1 MTQRATSGTD
11 GLATGGTATDG
22 PATGL
27 TPAEVAERV
36 ARGEVNDI
44 PVRSSR
50 STADIVRA
58 NVFTRFNLIIGVLWA
73 ITFFVAPIQDTLFGF
88 VIIAN
93 TGIGIVQEMR
103 AKRTLDGL
111 AVIGEARPVVRRAGV
126 AAALSTSE
134 IVLGDLIELGPGD
147 KVVVDG
153 EVVEAD
159 GLEIDESLLT
169 GEADPVL
176 KHPGDPVMSG
186 SFVVAG
192 GGAFRATKVGR
203 DAYAAQLAE
212 EASRFTLVDS
222 ELRNGISTILK
233 YVAWMMVPTAAGLIV
248 SQLVVNRNN
257 FKDSLARTIGGIVP
271 MIPEGL
277 VLLTSVAF
285 AIGVVR
291 LGRQQAL
298 VQELPA
304 IEGLAR
310 VDVVC
315 LDKTGT
321 LTEGGM
327 FVSELRPLG
336 DADETYVRQV
346 LGAIGASDPRP
357 NASLQAIID
366 AYGDGGAR
374 SAHGGGGGGGS
385 SAHGEGKGGASSAHG
400 DGGGGVS
407 WRTTEALPF
416 SSARKYSGAAFDE
429 GGGATSGWLLGA
441 PDVLLPEGDP
451 ALSEVDRLNERGL
464 RVLLLARVAGG
475 GGAGGAGAGGGAA
488 SWAAGSDRTPGVT
501 APGADDAAGSTAPG
515 SGTDSGAGAD
525 HAPEVTAPGSDDA
538 AGPTSP
544 ASATDHPPGPTS
556 PTPATDHTP
565 EPTSP
570 SPSLTPAPGT
580 DRAPALAAPGVAVGA
595 EATALVVLEQRLRP
609 DAADTLRYFA
619 DQRVSAK
626 VISGDNAV
634 SVGAVAAKLG
644 LPGAEH
650 TVDARRLPTDPDEM
664 ADAIEAGAV
673 FGRVT
678 PQQKRAMVGALQSRG
693 HTVAM
698 TGDGVNDVLAL
709 KDADIGV
716 AMGAG
721 SEATR
726 AVAQIVLLD
735 NSFATLP
742 SVVAEGRRVIGNI
755 TRVATL
761 FLTKTVYSVL
771 IAILVACFQVEY
783 PFLPRHL
790 TLLSTLTIGV
800 PAFFL
805 ALAPN
810 KERARRHFV
819 RRVMRYSAPS
829 GVIAAAAT
837 FGTYMLARGHYSGP
851 GSLQAETSA
860 ATLTLF
866 LVSIWVLAIIARP
879 YTWWRLLLVVSMVVA
894 FLVVLAVPSL
904 QHFFALK
911 LVGTTL
917 PWAAV
922 AIAGAGAVLLEVA
935 WRWVDR
941 HFHQTV
947 TAAVA

>member
-1 MTQRATSGTD
+1 MDAGAELDPVHPMTLPR
-11 GLATGGTATDG
+11 
-22 PATGL
+22 PAGRHTGL
-27 TPAEVAERV
+27 TSDEVAAHV
-36 ARGEVNDI
+36 ARGEVNDV

-50 STADIVRA
+50 STTEIVRA
-58 NVFTRFNLIIGVLWA
+58 NVFTRFNAIIGVLWV
-73 ITFFVAPIQDTLFGF
+73 IMFFVAPIQDTLFGF

-93 TGIGIVQEMR
+93 TGIGIIQELR
-103 AKRTLDGL
+103 AKKTLDGL
-111 AVIGEARPVVRRAGV
+111 AVIGEARPTVRRDGV
-126 AAALSTSE
+126 ATEISTSA

-153 EVVEAD
+153 VVAEAD
-159 GLEIDESLLT
+159 SLEIDESLLT

-176 KHPGDPVMSG
+176 KRPGDPVMSG
-186 SFVVAG
+186 SFVVVG
-192 GGAFRATKVGR
+192 GGAFHATKVGR

-233 YVAWMMVPTAAGLIV
+233 YVTWMMVPTAIGLIL
-248 SQLVVNRNN
+248 SQLVVKQND
-257 FKDSLARTIGGIVP
+257 FKNSIARTVGGIVP

-285 AIGVVR
+285 AIGVIR
-291 LGRQQAL
+291 LGRLKVL

-327 FVSELRPLG
+327 DVSELRPLG
-336 DADETYVRQV
+336 GADEAYVRQV
-346 LGAIGASDPRP
+346 LGAIGESDPRP

-366 AYGDGGAR
+366 AYQ
-374 SAHGGGGGGGS
+374 
-385 SAHGEGKGGASSAHG
+385 GERGRWPVAA
-400 DGGGGVS
+400 
-407 WRTTEALPF
+407 ALPF
-416 SSARKYSGAAFDE
+416 SSVRKYSGAAFE
-429 GGGATSGWLLGA
+429 ENGAAGTGSGDGLSRWLLGA
-441 PDVLLPEGDP
+441 PDVLLPPDDP
-451 ALSEVDRLNERGL
+451 ALAEVDHLNRQGM
-464 RVLLLARVAGG
+464 RVLLLARVGTAAGDTDG
-475 GGAGGAGAGGGAA
+475 TGADGTGAGGTGAGGTGADGTGEAGAGVPELDSPEAA
-488 SWAAGSDRTPGVT
+488 SAAR
-501 APGADDAAGSTAPG
+501 
-515 SGTDSGAGAD
+515 
-525 HAPEVTAPGSDDA
+525 
-538 AGPTSP
+538 
-544 ASATDHPPGPTS
+544 
-556 PTPATDHTP
+556 
-565 EPTSP
+565 
-570 SPSLTPAPGT
+570 
-580 DRAPALAAPGVAVGA
+580 
-595 EATALVVLEQRLRP
+595 ATALVVLEQRLRP
-609 DAADTLRYFA
+609 DAADTLTYFA
-619 DQRVSAK
+619 DQDVAAK

-634 SVGAVAAKLG
+634 SVGAVAGKLG
-644 LPGAEH
+644 LPGADR
-650 TVDARRLPTDPDEM
+650 TVDARHLPAEREGM
-664 ADAIEAGAV
+664 ADALDAGAV

-678 PQQKRAMVGALQSRG
+678 PQQKRDMVGALQSRG

-716 AMGAG
+716 SMGSG

-726 AVAQIVLLD
+726 AVAQIVLLN

-771 IAILVACFQVEY
+771 LAILVACFQVEY

-790 TLLSTLTIGV
+790 TLLSTLTIGI

-810 KERARRHFV
+810 KERAQPHFV
-819 RRVMRYSAPS
+819 RRVMRYAVPS
-829 GVIAAAAT
+829 GIIAAVAT
-837 FGTYMLARGHYSGP
+837 FATYLLARHSYTGP
-851 GSLQAETSA
+851 DSLGAETSA

-866 LVSIWVLAIIARP
+866 LVSMWVLAIVARP
-879 YTWWRLLLVVSMVVA
+879 YTWWRICLVLSMGAA
-894 FLVVLAVPSL
+894 FLVVLAVPAL

-911 LVGTTL
+911 LVGTTV
-917 PWAAV
+917 PWTAV
-922 AIAGAGAVLLEVA
+922 GIAVVASVALELC
-935 WRWVDR
+935 WRWVGR
-941 HFHQTV
+941 RFP
-947 TAAVA
+947 AS

>member
-1 MTQRATSGTD
+1 MTQRAGID
-11 GLATGGTATDG
+11 TDG
-22 PATGL
+22 PEPDGREDGRSAARQQGPPIDAGAELDPVHPMTMPASRRRATGL
-27 TPAEVAERV
+27 SGAEVAERI
-36 ARGEVNDI
+36 ARGEVNDV

-50 STADIVRA
+50 SLGEIVRA
-58 NVFTRFNLIIGVLWA
+58 NVLTRFNALIGVLWV
-73 ITFFVAPIQDTLFGF
+73 IMLIVAPIQDSLFGF
-88 VIIAN
+88 VIVAN
-93 TGIGIVQEMR
+93 TGIGIVQELR

-111 AVIGEARPVVRRAGV
+111 AVIGEARPTVRRDGV
-126 AAALSTSE
+126 AAEVSTSG
-134 IVLGDLIELGPGD
+134 IVLDDLVELGPGD

-176 KHPGDPVMSG
+176 KRPGDPVMSG

-192 GGAFRATKVGR
+192 GGAFTATKVGR
-203 DAYAAQLAE
+203 EAYAAQLAE
-212 EASRFTLVDS
+212 EASRFTLVHS
-222 ELRNGISTILK
+222 ELRSGISTILK
-233 YVAWMMVPTAAGLIV
+233 YVTWMMVPTATGLVI
-248 SQLVVNRNN
+248 SQLVVKNEDVKN
-257 FKDSLARTIGGIVP
+257 SIARTVGGIVP

-285 AIGVVR
+285 AIGVIR
-291 LGRQQAL
+291 LGRRQCL

-327 FVSELRPLG
+327 DVTEVRPLG
-336 DADETYVRQV
+336 GMDESSVHAV
-346 LGAIGASDPRP
+346 LGALGASDPRP
-357 NASLQAIID
+357 NASLQAIAEAFPD
-366 AYGDGGAR
+366 
-374 SAHGGGGGGGS
+374 
-385 SAHGEGKGGASSAHG
+385 KGPGLRCA
-400 DGGGGVS
+400 D
-407 WRTTEALPF
+407 TLPF
-416 SSARKYSGAAFDE
+416 SSARKYSGATLVAE
-429 GGGATSGWLLGA
+429 GGERTSWLLGA
-441 PDVLLPEGDP
+441 PDVLLAPGDP
-451 ALSEVDRLNERGL
+451 ELDGVERLNEAGL
-464 RVLLLARVAGG
+464 RVLLLARA
-475 GGAGGAGAGGGAA
+475 AGA
-488 SWAAGSDRTPGVT
+488 SLD
-501 APGADDAAGSTAPG
+501 
-515 SGTDSGAGAD
+515 
-525 HAPEVTAPGSDDA
+525 
-538 AGPTSP
+538 
-544 ASATDHPPGPTS
+544 SAT
-556 PTPATDHTP
+556 
-565 EPTSP
+565 
-570 SPSLTPAPGT
+570 
-580 DRAPALAAPGVAVGA
+580 AAEGA
-595 EATALVVLEQRLRP
+595 RPVALVVLEQRLRP

-619 DQRVSAK
+619 EQRVTAK

-634 SVGAVAAKLG
+634 SVGAVAQKLG
-644 LPGAEH
+644 LPGAERP
-650 TVDARRLPTDPDEM
+650 VDARTLPAGGEELAARL
-664 ADAIEAGAV
+664 DAHSV

-678 PQQKRAMVGALQSRG
+678 PRQKRDMVGALQSRG

-716 AMGAG
+716 AMGSG

-726 AVAQIVLLD
+726 AVAQIVLLN

-771 IAILVACFQVEY
+771 LAILVVCSQVEY

-810 KERARRHFV
+810 RERARPHFV
-819 RRVMRYSAPS
+819 RRVMRYAIPA

-837 FGTYMLARGHYSGP
+837 FCTYLLARSHYSGP
-851 GSLQAETSA
+851 GALEAETSA

-866 LVSIWVLAIIARP
+866 LVSMWVLAIIARP
-879 YTWWRLLLVVSMVVA
+879 YTWWRVALVAAMGLCFV
-894 FLVVLAVPSL
+894 VVLAVPWL
-904 QHFFALK
+904 QEFFALK
-911 LVGTTL
+911 LVGTVL
-917 PWAAV
+917 PWTAVGVAA
-922 AIAGAGAVLLEVA
+922 AGAVLLEFG

-941 HFHQTV
+941 RFP
-947 TAAVA
+947 A